1 MHSVSFWSLT
11 PSLSCAPASW
21 PFTKHHRAAGHGAWS
36 SEQTVGALSCTC
48 MHIHM
53 HANIHT
59 GTCTHGDM
67 HMLANIFTQIH
78 TWGTCVH
85 MHVPIDACTRGIHAY
100 T

>member
-1 MHSVSFWSLT
+1 
-11 PSLSCAPASW
+11 
-21 PFTKHHRAAGHGAWS
+21 
-36 SEQTVGALSCTC
+36 

-53 HANIHT
+53 HANMHT

-85 MHVPIDACTRGIHAY
+85 IYACAHRCMHTWDTRIHIMHVHTCTY
-100 T
+100 TYPSFHTVESVTLTPQDDI